1 MDRRRFVALIGSVF
15 AAPLV
20 LAQRVERPV
29 RIATLDEGTAL
40 GRAIQWRIFHGRMR
54 ELGYVEGASYA
65 VERRWA
71 DGNAARVNAL
81 AAELV
86 ALGPD
91 VIAAGGTPSALA
103 LKRTTSA
110 IPVVFCGV
118 ADPVG
123 TGLVKGLARPEGNLT
138 GITNVGADIAGKWLD
153 LIREI
158 VPSARSLA
166 LLTDTRNPAS
176 MRIAEDLRAR
186 ALRLGVAVR
195 VLDGS
200 SRDAV
205 ARSFSALKKDR
216 VDGLLTTAAGTLY
229 SNKQQIVDAAAE
241 MRLPAIYS
249 PQEFAEAGGLM
260 SYSADPNPQWRRFA
274 EMVHQ
279 VLRGARPAEMPV
291 EQASTFRLT
300 VNLRTARAMGISI
313 PGSIL
318 VRADRVIE

>member
-1 MDRRRFVALIGSVF
+1 MKRRRFVALIGSAL

-20 LAQRVERPV
+20 RAQRVERPV

-40 GRAIQWRIFHGRMR
+40 GRAIQWRNFHGRMR

-65 VERRWA
+65 VERRWG
-71 DGNAARVNAL
+71 DGNAARLNTL

-86 ALGPD
+86 AHAPD

-103 LKRTTSA
+103 LKRATTV

-138 GITNVGADIAGKWLD
+138 GVTNIGADIAGKWLD

-158 VPSARSLA
+158 VPSAKSLA

-176 MRIAEDLRAR
+176 MRIVEDLRVHAR
-186 ALRLGVAVR
+186 RLGITVR

-205 ARSFSALKKDR
+205 ARSFAALKKDR
-216 VDGLLTTAAGTLY
+216 VDGLVTTAAGTLY
-229 SNKQQIVDAAAE
+229 PNKQQIVDAAAE
-241 MRLPAIYS
+241 MRLPAIYA
-249 PQEFAEAGGLM
+249 PEEFAVAGGLM
-260 SYSADPNPQWRRFA
+260 SYSADAAQQWRRFA

-279 VLRGARPAEMPV
+279 VLRGAKPAELPV

-300 VNLRTARAMGISI
+300 VNLRAARAIGISM